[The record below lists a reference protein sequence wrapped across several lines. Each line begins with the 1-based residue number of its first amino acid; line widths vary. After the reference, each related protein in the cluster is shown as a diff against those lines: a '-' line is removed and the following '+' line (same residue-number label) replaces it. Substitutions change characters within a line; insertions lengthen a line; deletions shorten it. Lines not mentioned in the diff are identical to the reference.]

1 MKIRSAC
8 FVVVAVA
15 GISAGVA
22 WAAKKEIVMQT
33 PEELKWVDVPN
44 AGGAQVANVTGDIFK
59 GAYTALAK
67 IPAGQVHP
75 LHTHTAGATA
85 VVISGTFWITPDGGV
100 EKRLG
105 PGSTFTVPGNIKHAS
120 GCAPG
125 APCLLYQTG
134 AAKFDMKP
142 VAGAAAPAA
151 AKPAAAPAAPAP
163 AAAPAAAPKK

>member
-67 IPAGQVHP
+67 IPAGQV
-75 LHTHTAGATA
+75 TEQAAITMDWTATILAAGRVATRPA
-85 VVISGTFWITPDGGV
+85 YVCTSETSRQPSW
-100 EKRLG
+100 L
-105 PGSTFTVPGNIKHAS
+105 AS
-120 GCAPG
+120 
-125 APCLLYQTG
+125 
-134 AAKFDMKP
+134 
-142 VAGAAAPAA
+142 
-151 AKPAAAPAAPAP
+151 
-163 AAAPAAAPKK
+163 